1 MNADCSAIPP
11 QPNQTRQV
19 LDSRKQMGVAT
30 EPLCPLVLSE
40 IESLSSISWL
50 LLKLEYDILNFNI
63 VLCCTFMSEQS

>member
-1 MNADCSAIPP
+1 MNADSSAIPP
-11 QPNQTRQV
+11 QSTQTRQV
-19 LDSRKQMGVAT
+19 LDSREQMGVAT

-63 VLCCTFMSEQS
+63 VLCCIFMWEQY